1 VVGESTISGNYFH
14 GFYWT
19 GAHGIQDLGILP
31 GGTSSSAF
39 GINDRGEITGY
50 ADCGSSCVHAVL
62 WVPGGGIQDLGSI
75 VNSNSSNGNSINNA
89 GQVVGYAV
97 LSGAVYHA
105 FVWSQAAG
113 MQDLN
118 NLIPANSG
126 WTLEFAFAINDSGQ
140 ITGRGSINGQ
150 DHAFLLTP
158 Q

>member
-1 VVGESTISGNYFH
+1 
-14 GFYWT
+14 
-19 GAHGIQDLGILP
+19 
-31 GGTSSSAF
+31 
-39 GINDRGEITGY
+39 
-50 ADCGSSCVHAVL
+50 
-62 WVPGGGIQDLGSI
+62 
-75 VNSNSSNGNSINNA
+75 
-89 GQVVGYAV
+89 VVGYAR
-97 LSGAVYHA
+97 LSALTYHA
-105 FVWSQAAG
+105 IVWSETAG

>member
-1 VVGESTISGNYFH
+1 VGNYSH

-19 GAHGIQDLGILP
+19 QAHGMQDLGTLP
-31 GGTSSSAF
+31 GGTSSSAY
-39 GINDRGEITGY
+39 GINDRGEIIGY
-50 ADCGSSCVHAVL
+50 ADCGSFCVHAVV
-62 WVPGGGIQDLGSI
+62 WVPGGKIQDLGSLA
-75 VNSNSSNGNSINNA
+75 NSTQSNGNGINNV
-89 GQVVGYAV
+89 GQVVGYAR
-97 LSGAVYHA
+97 LSALTYHA
-105 FVWSQAAG
+105 IVWSETAG

-118 NLIPANSG
+118 DLIPANSG